1 MDLDIDKVDKLKVVE
16 LRTALG
22 EAGLD
27 TKGTKPILVARLKS
41 YLESK
46 NGEDAAAEE
55 AEAEKEP
62 EAEVKEEAKP
72 AEEGKYF
79 KSTFSLSNFYFLML
93 FEFCFSLIQ
102 LTSIFLS
109 IRNEF

>member
-1 MDLDIDKVDKLKVVE
+1 MDLEIDKVDKLKVVE

-72 AEEGKYF
+72 AEEGKHFFY
-79 KSTFSLSNFYFLML
+79 SAEVDNPIVLSNFIIL
-93 FEFCFSLIQ
+93 FSFHNA
-102 LTSIFLS
+102 T
-109 IRNEF
+109 

>member
-79 KSTFSLSNFYFLML
+79 TNQSFAFKEINF
-93 FEFCFSLIQ
+93 IN
-102 LTSIFLS
+102 
-109 IRNEF
+109 IRAF

>member
-1 MDLDIDKVDKLKVVE
+1 MDLEIDKVDKLKVVE

-72 AEEGKYF
+72 AEEGKHFFY
-79 KSTFSLSNFYFLML
+79 SAEDNPIVLSNFIIL
-93 FEFCFSLIQ
+93 FSFYNA
-102 LTSIFLS
+102 T
-109 IRNEF
+109 

>member
-27 TKGTKPILVARLKS
+27 TKGTKPILVARLKE

-46 NGEDAAAEE
+46 NVEPEE
-55 AEAEKEP
+55 AEEQPAE
-62 EAEVKEEAKP
+62 EVKEEEKEADQGTYIVQCD
-72 AEEGKYF
+72 EI
-79 KSTFSLSNFYFLML
+79 SLHLL
-93 FEFCFSLIQ
+93 PKISLEQGFI
-102 LTSIFLS
+102 TV
-109 IRNEF
+109 NW

>member
-1 MDLDIDKVDKLKVVE
+1 MDLEIDKVDKLKVVE

-72 AEEGKYF
+72 AEEGKHFFYSAEDNPIF
-79 KSTFSLSNFYFLML
+79 LSNFIIL
-93 FEFCFSLIQ
+93 FSFHNA
-102 LTSIFLS
+102 T
-109 IRNEF
+109 

>member
-62 EAEVKEEAKP
+62 EAEVKEE
-72 AEEGKYF
+72 GK
-79 KSTFSLSNFYFLML
+79 
-93 FEFCFSLIQ
+93 
-102 LTSIFLS
+102 
-109 IRNEF
+109 

>member
-1 MDLDIDKVDKLKVVE
+1 MDLEIDKVDKLKVVE

-72 AEEGKYF
+72 AEEGKHF
-79 KSTFSLSNFYFLML
+79 FTVQKITRFSCQIS
-93 FEFCFSLIQ
+93 
-102 LTSIFLS
+102 
-109 IRNEF
+109 

>member
-72 AEEGKYF
+72 TEEGKHFFFYSAEDNPIF
-79 KSTFSLSNFYFLML
+79 LSNFIIL
-93 FEFCFSLIQ
+93 FSFHNATLV
-102 LTSIFLS
+102 LT
-109 IRNEF
+109 

>member
-1 MDLDIDKVDKLKVVE
+1 MDLEIDKVDKLKVVE

-27 TKGTKPILVARLKS
+27 TKGTKPVLVARLKS

-46 NGEDAAAEE
+46 TGDTVAAPAATEA

-62 EAEVKEEAKP
+62 EAEPEAVAEEAKP
-72 AEEGKYF
+72 DEPGKLTLF
-79 KSTFSLSNFYFLML
+79 TFNFVTM
-93 FEFCFSLIQ
+93 
-102 LTSIFLS
+102 
-109 IRNEF
+109 

>member
-79 KSTFSLSNFYFLML
+79 TNHS
-93 FEFCFSLIQ
+93 
-102 LTSIFLS
+102 FLS
-109 IRNEF
+109 QTFISGFNLSFVFL